1 LQDCRKWGLQDGLET
16 SIRPA
21 PVFSIEVNPE
31 LEIDLE
37 QIRYIRQDV
46 GALVANLTPAQFNW
60 RPAADRWA
68 IGECFDHLNLTA
80 AAFVP
85 AIDLTIADARARGL
99 RSDGPFVYPLLERWF
114 VASNEPPPKRR
125 FRAFKAYRPA
135 SRLEPQPVMIA
146 FHAWQDQLAERVA
159 AADGL
164 DLRRAR
170 RRSPILPLVKWSLG
184 TMLALVLAHERRH
197 IWQARQVRNDRRFPG
212 GDGGGGRTE

>member
-1 LQDCRKWGLQDGLET
+1 L
-16 SIRPA
+16 
-21 PVFSIEVNPE
+21 NPE
-31 LEIDLE
+31 LDIYLE

-46 GALVANLTPAQFNW
+46 AAIVADLTPEQFTW
-60 RPAADRWA
+60 RPAPDRWS

-85 AIDLTIADARARGL
+85 AIDAAISDARARGL
-99 RSDGPFVYPLLERWF
+99 RADGPFVYPLLERLF
-114 VASNEPPPKRR
+114 VTSNEPPPKRR
-125 FRAFKAYRPA
+125 FRAFKAYRPGRRPA
-135 SRLEPQPVMIA
+135 PEDVMKAFAEWQERLA
-146 FHAWQDQLAERVA
+146 DRVR

-197 IWQARQVRNDRRFPG
+197 IWQARQVRNDKRFP
-212 GDGGGGRTE
+212 EAVALKSV